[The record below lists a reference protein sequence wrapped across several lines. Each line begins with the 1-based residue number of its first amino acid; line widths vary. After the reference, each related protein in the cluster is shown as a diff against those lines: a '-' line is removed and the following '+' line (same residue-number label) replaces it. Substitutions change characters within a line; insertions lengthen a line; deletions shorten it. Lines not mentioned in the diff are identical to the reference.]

1 MRSLER
7 SEVEDSGWELL
18 ERVADGDE
26 DAFAQLMR
34 QHQDRVLAVCQRML
48 GDRAQAEDA
57 TQEVFLKAYRQ
68 AGRLKPVGQVFTWLY
83 RVAMNHCLN
92 RLRRRRIVR
101 FVPLMGPGESDEP
114 TRAAFEPVD
123 GGTSPEQAVAARER
137 WRATERAIAALPAS
151 QRAVLTL
158 ARFEGLSYRE
168 IAEVLEITEGAVES
182 RLFRAMRT
190 LRDVA
195 QENDR

>member
-18 ERVADGDE
+18 ERVAAGDE
-26 DAFAQLMR
+26 EAFARLMR

-48 GDRAQAEDA
+48 GNRAQAEDA

-68 AGRLKPVGQVFTWLY
+68 AGKLKIRGQLYTWLY
-83 RVAMNHCLN
+83 RVAVNHCLN

-101 FVPLMGPGESDEP
+101 FVPLVGPGESDEP
-114 TRAAFEPVD
+114 TRVLEPVD
-123 GGTSPEQAVAARER
+123 GGIDPEQALAARRR
-137 WRATERAIAALPAS
+137 WRDTERMIATLPAN
-151 QRAVLTL
+151 QRAVLML
-158 ARFEGLSYRE
+158 AKFEGLSYRE
-168 IAEVLEITEGAVES
+168 IAAVLEISEGAVES

-190 LRDVA
+190 LREAA
-195 QENDR
+195 QENES